1 MRYIALGNEIR
12 GSLEM
17 TDTSGTQ
24 RPLAGRFA
32 VVTGA
37 SKGIGYGI
45 TSAFVDAGASVLMV
59 ARGERDLQAAAEELG
74 RRALPDQ
81 RVMTAQADTSDSDSI
96 DELFATIDRDLPQ
109 LDVFVANTGSGQ
121 VTPFLEVTREQW
133 DATIGLNLTGTF
145 LCCQQAGQRM
155 VKRDGDRS
163 ILVIS
168 SIRGLG
174 ARPGV
179 LPYAVTK
186 SGLNQLVRVAAYEL
200 AAEGVRVNALSPG
213 ITVTPLSDANPDV
226 RERMAATVPLGR
238 AGLPTDM
245 GAAAVYLSS
254 PGASFVTG
262 INLVVDGGESL
273 W

>member
-1 MRYIALGNEIR
+1 MT
-12 GSLEM
+12 
-17 TDTSGTQ
+17 TDTEGMQ
-24 RPLAGRFA
+24 CPLAGRFA

-37 SKGIGYGI
+37 SKGIGNGI
-45 TSAFVDAGASVLMV
+45 ASAFVDAGASVLLV
-59 ARGERDLQAAAEELG
+59 ARGEHDLQIAADELR
-74 RRALPDQ
+74 RRARPDQ
-81 RVMTAQADTSDSDSI
+81 QVTTARADTSDSSSI

-133 DATIGLNLTGTF
+133 DGTIGLNLTGTF
-145 LCCQQAGQRM
+145 LCCQRAAQRM
-155 VKRDGDRS
+155 VGREGDRS

-186 SGLNQLVRVAAYEL
+186 AGLNQLVRVAAYEL

-238 AGLPTDM
+238 AGLPMDM

-262 INLVVDGGESL
+262 VNLVVDGGESL

>member
-1 MRYIALGNEIR
+1 MT
-12 GSLEM
+12 
-17 TDTSGTQ
+17 TDTEELQ

-37 SKGIGYGI
+37 SKGIGHGI
-45 TSAFVDAGASVLMV
+45 ASAFVDAGASVLLV
-59 ARGERDLQAAAEELG
+59 ARGEHDLQVAADELRQG
-74 RRALPDQ
+74 ARGGQQVTTAL
-81 RVMTAQADTSDSDSI
+81 ADTSDSDSI
-96 DELFATIDRDLPQ
+96 DGLFATIDSDLPQ

-133 DATIGLNLTGTF
+133 DGTIGLNLTGTF
-145 LCCQQAGQRM
+145 LCCQRAAQRM
-155 VKRDGDRS
+155 VGREGDRS

-186 SGLNQLVRVAAYEL
+186 AGLNQLVRVAAYEL

-213 ITVTPLSDANPDV
+213 ITVTPLSDANPEV

-238 AGLPTDM
+238 AGLPMDM

-262 INLVVDGGESL
+262 VNLVVDGGESL

>member
-1 MRYIALGNEIR
+1 MT
-12 GSLEM
+12 
-17 TDTSGTQ
+17 TDTAGMQ
-24 RPLAGRFA
+24 RPLAGRFT

-45 TSAFVDAGASVLMV
+45 AAAFVDAGASVLLV
-59 ARGERDLQAAAEELG
+59 ARGAHDLEVAADEL
-74 RRALPDQ
+74 RQRAGAGQ
-81 RVMTAQADTSDSDSI
+81 RVTTAQADTSDENSI
-96 DELFATIDRDLPQ
+96 DAMFATIDHELPQ

-121 VTPFLEVTREQW
+121 VTPFLDVTREQW

-145 LCCQQAGQRM
+145 LCCQNAARRM
-155 VKRDGDRS
+155 VGRDGDRS

-179 LPYAVTK
+179 LPYAVSK
-186 SGLNQLVRVAAYEL
+186 AGLNQLVRVAAYEL

-238 AGLPTDM
+238 AGLPMDM
-245 GAAAVYLSS
+245 GSAALYLSS

-262 INLVVDGGESL
+262 VNLVVDGGESL

>member
-1 MRYIALGNEIR
+1 MT
-12 GSLEM
+12 
-17 TDTSGTQ
+17 TDTEGMQ

-37 SKGIGYGI
+37 SKGIGHGI
-45 TSAFVDAGASVLMV
+45 ASAFVDAGASVLLV
-59 ARGERDLQAAAEELG
+59 ARGEHDLQVAADEL
-74 RRALPDQ
+74 RQRARGGQ
-81 RVMTAQADTSDSDSI
+81 QVTTALADTSDSDSI
-96 DELFATIDRDLPQ
+96 DGLFATIDSDLPQ

-133 DATIGLNLTGTF
+133 DGTIGLNLTGTF
-145 LCCQQAGQRM
+145 LCCQRAAQRM
-155 VKRDGDRS
+155 VGREGDRS

-186 SGLNQLVRVAAYEL
+186 AGLNQLVRVAAYEL

-213 ITVTPLSDANPDV
+213 ITVTPLSDANPEV

-238 AGLPTDM
+238 AGLPMDM

-262 INLVVDGGESL
+262 VNLVVDGGESL

>member
-1 MRYIALGNEIR
+1 
-12 GSLEM
+12 M
-17 TDTSGTQ
+17 TTDSDSSQ
-24 RPLAGRFA
+24 LPLAGRFT

-37 SKGIGYGI
+37 SKGIGCGI
-45 TSAFVDAGASVLMV
+45 ASAFVDAGANVLLV
-59 ARGERDLQAAAEELG
+59 ARGEHDLEAAADEL
-74 RRALPDQ
+74 RQRAHAGQ
-81 RVMTAQADTSDSDSI
+81 QITTAQADTSDESSI
-96 DELFATIDRDLPQ
+96 DALFATIDRDLPQ
-109 LDVFVANTGSGQ
+109 LDIFVANTGSGQ
-121 VTPFLEVTREQW
+121 VTPFLEVTRKQW
-133 DATIGLNLTGTF
+133 DDTIGLNLTGTF
-145 LCCQQAGQRM
+145 LCCQHAARRM
-155 VKRDGDRS
+155 VGRDSDRS

-186 SGLNQLVRVAAYEL
+186 AGLNQLVRVAAYEL

-213 ITVTPLSDANPDV
+213 ITVTPLSDTNPEV

-238 AGLPTDM
+238 AGLPMDM
-245 GAAAVYLSS
+245 GSAAVYLCS

-262 INLVVDGGESL
+262 VNLVVDGGESL

>member
-1 MRYIALGNEIR
+1 
-12 GSLEM
+12 M
-17 TDTSGTQ
+17 TRDTEGIQ

-37 SKGIGYGI
+37 SKGIGHGI
-45 TSAFVDAGASVLMV
+45 ASAFVDAGASVLLV
-59 ARGERDLQAAAEELG
+59 ARGAHDLQAAADEL
-74 RRALPDQ
+74 RQRARADQ
-81 RVMTAQADTSDSDSI
+81 QVATASADTSDSISI
-96 DELFATIDRDLPQ
+96 DALFATIDRDLPQ
-109 LDVFVANTGSGQ
+109 LDIFVANTGSGQ

-133 DATIGLNLTGTF
+133 DGTIGLNLTGTF
-145 LCCQQAGQRM
+145 LCCQRAAQRM
-155 VKRDGDRS
+155 VGREGDRS

-186 SGLNQLVRVAAYEL
+186 AGLNQLVRVAAYEL
-200 AAEGVRVNALSPG
+200 AVEGVRVNALSPG
-213 ITVTPLSDANPDV
+213 ITVTPLSDANPEV

-238 AGLPTDM
+238 AGLPMDM

-262 INLVVDGGESL
+262 VNLVVDGGESL

>member
-1 MRYIALGNEIR
+1 
-12 GSLEM
+12 M
-17 TDTSGTQ
+17 TTDAEGLQ

-45 TSAFVDAGASVLMV
+45 ASAFVDAGASVLLV
-59 ARGERDLQAAAEELG
+59 ARGEPDLQAAAGQLHQ
-74 RRALPDQ
+74 RARAGQ
-81 RVMTAQADTSDSDSI
+81 QVTTARADTSDSDSI
-96 DELFATIDRDLPQ
+96 DGLFATIDSDLPR
-109 LDVFVANTGSGQ
+109 LDIFVANTGSGQ
-121 VTPFLEVTREQW
+121 VTPFLEVTRRQW
-133 DATIGLNLTGTF
+133 DDTIGLNLTGTF
-145 LCCQQAGQRM
+145 LCCQRAAQRM
-155 VKRDGDRS
+155 VGREGDRS

-186 SGLNQLVRVAAYEL
+186 AGLNQLVRVAAYEL

-213 ITVTPLSDANPDV
+213 ITVTPLSDANPEV

-238 AGLPTDM
+238 AGLPMDM

-262 INLVVDGGESL
+262 VNLVVDGGESL